1 MMEEPECI
9 LVIVQY
15 GELYSYNHNL
25 FLATNINLKH

>member
-1 MMEEPECI
+1 MMEEPEYI

-15 GELYSYNHNL
+15 GNLYSSIHNL